1 MTRIALA
8 LALLALA
15 TSAQAQ
21 NFMGGTGGGTPGF
34 AGGTTYARCAP
45 GYITKD
51 PACSPQP
58 RVKAAKRKQMR

>member
-45 GYITKD
+45 GVYHEG
-51 PACSPQP
+51 P
-58 RVKAAKRKQMR
+58 RVQPATPGSRRPRGSK